1 MDIPF
6 TIANLT
12 LPVRI
17 CPEHVMSDEELLQF
31 CAANDVLRIEREPNG
46 ELTVM
51 SPMGT
56 GAARSDSEII
66 YQLQGWAHAG
76 QTGVVFSSSAGF
88 RLADGSMR
96 SPDAS
101 FASWGRW
108 NALTKDQQQR
118 GFAPLCPEFV
128 IELRSPSDRLPDLQA
143 KMGEWLGNGTEL
155 GWLIDPERQAVEIY
169 RPGIALPEVLD
180 GPATVVGEGPVAG
193 FVLRTE
199 RLWQP

>member
-17 CPEHVMSDEELLQF
+17 RPEHFMSDEELLQF

-51 SPMGT
+51 SPTGT
-56 GAARSDSEII
+56 GAGETDSEINF
-66 YQLQGWAHAG
+66 QLRLWARTAD
-76 QTGVVFSSSAGF
+76 TVVVFSSSTGF
-88 RLADGSMR
+88 RLRDGSMR
-96 SPDAS
+96 SPDAAVVS
-101 FASWGRW
+101 RERW
-108 NALTKDQQQR
+108 NRLSMEQRRR

-169 RPGIALPEVLD
+169 RPGILLPEVLA
-180 GPATVVGEGPVAG
+180 GPATVEGEGPVAG